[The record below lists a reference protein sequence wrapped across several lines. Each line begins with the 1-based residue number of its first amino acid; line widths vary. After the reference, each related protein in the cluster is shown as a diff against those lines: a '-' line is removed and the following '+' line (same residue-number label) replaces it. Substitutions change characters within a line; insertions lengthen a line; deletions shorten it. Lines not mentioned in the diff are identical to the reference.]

1 MIKKTLLTVA
11 SLAVVVIAVGGV
23 LYFRN
28 TTPIVPVISAA
39 DAANPGKPYVVKLH
53 AQWCPICM
61 LTKGVWSQVET
72 AYAGRA
78 NFVVFDF
85 TNDAT
90 TSASKAEADRLG
102 LGKFFD
108 ENVGATGAISVVD
121 GRSKQEMASVQG
133 VHGFDQYRAAID
145 EGLRAATNQP

>member
-1 MIKKTLLTVA
+1 MKILLAVA
-11 SLAVVVIAVGGV
+11 SLAVAVLAVGGI
-23 LYFRN
+23 LYARN
-28 TTPIVPVISAA
+28 TAPVVPAISSS
-39 DAANPGKPYVVKLH
+39 DAANPSKPYVVKLH

-72 AYAGRA
+72 TYAGRA

-90 TSASKAEADRLG
+90 TRASGAEAARLG

-108 ENVGATGAISVVD
+108 ENVGATGSISVLD
-121 GRSKQEMASVQG
+121 GRTGREMASVQG
-133 VHGFDQYRAAID
+133 VHGFDEYRAAID
-145 EGLRAATNQP
+145 EGLRAAATR